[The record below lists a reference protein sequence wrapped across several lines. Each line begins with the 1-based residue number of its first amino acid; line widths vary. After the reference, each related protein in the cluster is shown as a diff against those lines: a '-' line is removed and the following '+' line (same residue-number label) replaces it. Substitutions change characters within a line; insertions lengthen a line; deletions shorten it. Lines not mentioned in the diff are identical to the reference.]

1 MGTPG
6 SGILCP
12 FQMSPSFFENSILLF
27 GTRCSRFMSCFS
39 LLSLGI
45 SCFSRSLVSFS
56 GEWHLETKIWVG
68 SILCASR
75 PSKWTEH
82 THTHTHVY
90 LHAQTSILF
99 ISQLSETMP
108 SPIII
113 QCLLLYLSLLSFCVC
128 TSFFESEK
136 SGFSI
141 YIFICA
147 SPLCNPSPH
156 FLCRTSGKRSLLP
169 GCGLIHISLHFPLPS
184 APEARWPRLTT
195 HLVHQPR
202 GPPCLVVCLLEVL

>member
-1 MGTPG
+1 MDRT
-6 SGILCP
+6 
-12 FQMSPSFFENSILLF
+12 
-27 GTRCSRFMSCFS
+27 
-39 LLSLGI
+39 
-45 SCFSRSLVSFS
+45 
-56 GEWHLETKIWVG
+56 
-68 SILCASR
+68 
-75 PSKWTEH
+75 H
-82 THTHTHVY
+82 THTYTHVY
-90 LHAQTSILF
+90 LHPQTSILF

-156 FLCRTSGKRSLLP
+156 LLCRTSGKRSLLP

-184 APEARWPRLTT
+184 APEARWPRPPPTWCTSREVPLASWCACWEFSQPWLPAPWLLRVSPLPPLTLT
-195 HLVHQPR
+195 VHQWK
-202 GPPCLVVCLLEVL
+202 LLSYYLLAPN